1 MAKKFVQRGMSM
13 IVNQETGI
21 DTSDATATAAD
32 IKQGKTAYIASGK
45 VTGTNTDKNTS
56 DANAVAGDI
65 RSGKTAYGA
74 TGKLTGTLV
83 PLDTSDANAVA
94 GDIRTGKTAYVK
106 GAKVTGT
113 LTPLDTSDANAV
125 AGDIANGKTA
135 YVNGA
140 KITGTHTCPPTLD
153 TSDANATAADIAQ
166 SKTAYVNGQK
176 ITGTAVILEYHIGT
190 VAVETALAANAM
202 TEVPAANV
210 TWTGY
215 VPTGGDTLIFHHTA
229 LQGNAMNDGG
239 MVIYNDG
246 DADTLAVGDTIMII
260 DQGSLPAF

>member
-13 IVNQETGI
+13 IVNQETEI

-94 GDIRTGKTAYVK
+94 GDIRA
-106 GAKVTGT
+106 
-113 LTPLDTSDANAV
+113 
-125 AGDIANGKTA
+125 GKTA
-135 YVNGA
+135 YVNGT
-140 KITGTHTCPPTLD
+140 KVTGTHTCPPTLD

>member
-13 IVNQETGI
+13 IVNQETGT

-65 RSGKTAYGA
+65 RSGKTAYSA

-94 GDIRTGKTAYVK
+94 GDIRA
-106 GAKVTGT
+106 
-113 LTPLDTSDANAV
+113 
-125 AGDIANGKTA
+125 GKTA
-135 YVNGA
+135 YVNGT
-140 KITGTHTCPPTLD
+140 KVTGTHTCPPTLD

-176 ITGTAVILEYHIGT
+176 ITGTAVILEYYIGT

-246 DADTLAVGDTIMII
+246 DADTLTVGDTIMII

>member
-13 IVNQETGI
+13 IVNQETGT

-65 RSGKTAYGA
+65 RSGKTAYSA

-94 GDIRTGKTAYVK
+94 GDIRA
-106 GAKVTGT
+106 
-113 LTPLDTSDANAV
+113 
-125 AGDIANGKTA
+125 GKTA
-135 YVNGA
+135 YVNGT
-140 KITGTHTCPPTLD
+140 KVTGTHTCPPTLD